1 METTKS
7 PIYASW
13 DACIPHTRPW
23 MHDSSIGT
31 LRKFAAGTVLYSQG
45 EMHGKFYLIRHGFV
59 QAAMIHSSGRR
70 LMLELMGPGTM
81 FGEGAA
87 FEGTPR
93 YVDAWTVTDSEM
105 SVCTPADVMAAGPGA
120 VHLLESLVKI
130 MGTKQRILAGKLLQ
144 FSGESP
150 DSRLR
155 ALLARILA
163 VQARATATE
172 QIRPNQVWLSQE
184 RLGEMCGMSRVSAAR
199 ALRRLA
205 DAGIVRT
212 HARFVE
218 VLDPEG
224 LTRG

>member
-1 METTKS
+1 
-7 PIYASW
+7 
-13 DACIPHTRPW
+13 
-23 MHDSSIGT
+23 MHNTSIGT
-31 LRKFAAGTVLYSQG
+31 LRKVAAGVVLYSQG

-59 QAAMIHSSGRR
+59 QAAMIHPSGRR

-93 YVDAWTVTDSEM
+93 YVDAWAVTDSEL
-105 SVCTPADVMAAGPGA
+105 SVYTPADVLGAGPDA
-120 VHLLESLVKI
+120 VHLLERVVKI

-155 ALLARILA
+155 ALLARILE
-163 VQARATATE
+163 VQERAATSE
-172 QIRPNQVWLSQE
+172 ETRANQVWLSQE
-184 RLGEMCGMSRVSAAR
+184 RLGEMCGMSRISAAR

-218 VLDPEG
+218 VLDRER